1 MDLEK
6 LLTDRLAPAF
16 AAVAGVPV
24 DPVVRRSQRADF
36 QSDAALAL
44 ARRLGRPPREIAAEV
59 LDRAEL
65 ADLCAAAEVSGPGFL
80 NLTVADGALAGLVAA
95 LAADPRL
102 GVPVAADPRDR
113 GGRLLGA
120 ERGEGDARRAPALDG
135 DR

>member
-44 ARRLGRPPREIAAEV
+44 ARRLGRPPRTIAAGGAGARGAGRPV
-59 LDRAEL
+59 LGRRRSPARA
-65 ADLCAAAEVSGPGFL
+65 SS
-80 NLTVADGALAGLVAA
+80 T
-95 LAADPRL
+95 
-102 GVPVAADPRDR
+102 
-113 GGRLLGA
+113 
-120 ERGEGDARRAPALDG
+120 
-135 DR
+135 